1 CRSASSGCTSSGA
14 PTTSTSTS
22 TGASPR
28 ATSSRCSCCSSSWP
42 GRCKLSC
49 ARSPRR
55 RHNRTVAWKKS
66 PPELVELFDRVRPED
81 PRAERR
87 QMFGYPACFV
97 NGNLFASLFE
107 DHVILRLGDKHPAEL
122 AQLGGA

>member
-1 CRSASSGCTSSGA
+1 
-14 PTTSTSTS
+14 
-22 TGASPR
+22 
-28 ATSSRCSCCSSSWP
+28 
-42 GRCKLSC
+42 
-49 ARSPRR
+49 
-55 RHNRTVAWKKS
+55 VAWKKS

-107 DHVILRLGDKHPAEL
+107 DHVILRLGDKHRAEL
-122 AQLGGA
+122 AKLGGAPFEPMKGRPMTGYLMAPPRLVADEAALRKWVARALDFGAGLPPKAAKKKKK